1 MEEVYIIDG
10 EEISLSEVQEAAAA
24 SEMKIEDYISG
35 VGAQLKTEE
44 VVEKKEEV
52 VVEDAAPA
60 ATEENA
66 AMELPLVDGSSDLPA
81 RKQVIPT
88 SDEKQPFNPNKGEFY
103 YSTLP
108 EYSEE
113 KIAYKEWKYNQAN
126 PEEQAPVNNNPTGL
140 LIQDVK
146 ADTKANIDI
155 EKTYGNEESESFNKA
170 YIDDYVSDDPDT
182 YAIIQE
188 KEKRDKKK

>member
-66 AMELPLVDGSSDLPA
+66 ATELPLVDGSSDLPA
-81 RKQVIPT
+81 REKVIPT

-126 PEEQAPVNNNPTGL
+126 PKEEAPINNNPYGL
-140 LIQDVK
+140 L
-146 ADTKANIDI
+146 
-155 EKTYGNEESESFNKA
+155 
-170 YIDDYVSDDPDT
+170 P
-182 YAIIQE
+182 
-188 KEKRDKKK
+188 